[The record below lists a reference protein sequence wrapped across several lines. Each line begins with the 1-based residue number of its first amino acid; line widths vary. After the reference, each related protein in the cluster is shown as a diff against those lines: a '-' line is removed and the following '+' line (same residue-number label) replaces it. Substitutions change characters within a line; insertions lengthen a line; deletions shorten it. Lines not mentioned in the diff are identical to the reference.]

1 MFEVVAQLEQLL
13 FGLAGDLRAVNN
25 NILDM
30 YHLKSMHST
39 IASQVF
45 KIVKNE
51 AGKFVVTFRD
61 LNTHWEVPGWLYFTM
76 EYDHVI
82 SCMGWKYV
90 KPTMFDETIKIG
102 N

>member
-1 MFEVVAQLEQLL
+1 MFCI
-13 FGLAGDLRAVNN
+13 AGDLRAVNN
-25 NILDM
+25 NIIDM
-30 YHLKSMHST
+30 YHLKSLHST
-39 IASQVF
+39 IGSHVV

-61 LNTHWEVPGWLYFTM
+61 LNTHWDVPGYLYFDM

-90 KPTMFDETIKIG
+90 KPEIFDDTIRIG
-102 N
+102 KSS